1 MLPTSG
7 RDALG
12 HIEGDCFSVIE
23 EKMMRVEDLQP
34 FPNHQPSGR
43 DLF

>member
-1 MLPTSG
+1 LWSGEMLPTSG

-23 EKMMRVEDLQP
+23 EKMMRV
-34 FPNHQPSGR
+34 
-43 DLF
+43 